1 MKAAGRIKSQ
11 KSNLNGVLKKLGKV
25 KKLGKGC
32 MLLGGNRLGDGLT
45 LAFEKAVLGVSP
57 CRMGNNSPVSVRAI
71 ASLYG
76 VVHDV

>member
-11 KSNLNGVLKKLGKV
+11 KPNLNGVL

-32 MLLGGNRLGDGLT
+32 MLLGGNRLGDGLTLT

-57 CRMGNNSPVSVRAI
+57 CRMGNNSPVSVRTI